1 MRAAGVLA
9 RCFNSLEFCAGG
21 VDAPVS
27 GSFPAVSR
35 RTSPMRACTCA
46 WTGLMNLE
54 SWSDRRDPLISRR
67 SRLASEEERYVDC
80 SYLGLNPHQERLTVR
95 VVNVSAHQQQQQQK
109 KAVENETRFCCRLGP
124 AGKLPS
130 SFRGSNVRA
139 VAARGASSS
148 PDSKQLVRRRC
159 SQIRKTNEA
168 SCSRA

>member
-1 MRAAGVLA
+1 MLA

-109 KAVENETRFCCRLGP
+109 RPWKTR
-124 AGKLPS
+124 
-130 SFRGSNVRA
+130 RGSVA
-139 VAARGASSS
+139 VWGRPESC
-148 PDSKQLVRRRC
+148 RRRF
-159 SQIRKTNEA
+159 EA
-168 SCSRA
+168 ATCVLLLREGLALARTASNLCGGGARR